1 MRLRLTAFAALL
13 SFCGAAHAKG
23 DGVVTIPM
31 TYDRYLF
38 VHPMLNDTVQG
49 RFMFDT
55 GAQLC
60 LLDSSWVARHGLR
73 FAHVQTATM
82 LGTGNREQDAG
93 YVTDTLAF
101 RLGSHSYTSS
111 PNVIAPLSGLL
122 PGIDGLINATA
133 FEDRIFT
140 IDYDANTIRVLPR
153 SALDTLLNEERYQ
166 RIPFTTDNGNFP
178 VLPLTVVLDSARN
191 RTIGGQVRID
201 TGDPGSLTL
210 LASGAQLDRWK
221 EQAVNWRSLSVS
233 LLGVGGGGRVSVIRT
248 EALGI
253 GEAEIPAHELTVLEE
268 SQARNDD
275 RIGAVGNALLSQF
288 GSVVFDMRER
298 NIYLPRGRRFRNK
311 DRVDYSGIPLSRT
324 DRWFVNGDSG
334 NGSAKVRNG
343 DVVTHIDDR
352 PIDDMAQEA
361 HDSYF
366 CTPDRSYTL
375 TLLREGETLRIP
387 VTNLNDE
394 TLWH

>member
-13 SFCGAAHAKG
+13 GCCGAAHAQG
-23 DGVVTIPM
+23 GGVVTIPM

-73 FAHVQTATM
+73 FVHVQTATM
-82 LGTGNREQDAG
+82 LGAGNRKQNAG

-101 RLGSHSYTSS
+101 RLGSHSYTSA

-122 PGIDGLINATA
+122 PGIDGLMNATA
-133 FEDRIFT
+133 FDGRIFT
-140 IDYDANTIRVLPR
+140 IDYDSNTIRVLPR
-153 SALDTLLNEERYQ
+153 SALDTFLNRERYQ

-178 VLPLTVVLDSARN
+178 VIPLTVVLDSARN

-210 LASGAQLDRWK
+210 LADSTQLDRWK
-221 EQAVNWRSLSVS
+221 RQAANWRSLSVS
-233 LLGVGGGGRVSVIRT
+233 LLGVGGGGRISVIRT
-248 EALGI
+248 EALRM
-253 GEAEIPAHELTVLEE
+253 GEAVIPAHELTALEE

-298 NIYLPRGRRFRNK
+298 NIYLFRGRRFRNK
-311 DRVDYSGIPLSRT
+311 DRIDYSGIPLSRT
-324 DRWFVNGDSG
+324 DRWFVNGSAG
-334 NGSAKVRNG
+334 NGMAKVRNG
-343 DVVTHIDDR
+343 NVVTHIDGR
-352 PIDDMAQEA
+352 PIDDMAQEKR
-361 HDSYF
+361 DSYF

-375 TLLREGETLRIP
+375 TVIRNPVALEIP